1 MNLYESLVKNI
12 GIGLEPLNKK
22 YIQSVFNKPTTQ
34 QWVMAF
40 CNRYGL
46 TPSISDSRE
55 IFKGTDSQK
64 VHAAWVD
71 YGPDN
76 ITYEISFRKKDVEYI
91 DELITVG
98 EEGISIINDIKNYKK
113 YYDKLDKLFKKHL
126 IVTKEDY
133 FNVRNYL
140 WTDCRYSIEE
150 LMHNNELQKQ
160 LNESLVNNVGIGQ
173 KRVYEYNKNLIL
185 NLFKN
190 DDYELF
196 DKILKNLKL
205 DILDKKLVTKIADRL
220 NEKSDFYLNYYPNS
234 VYDKDINHNVYFAQ
248 IGADMWIG
256 SRQVYQK
263 ILVIDWD
270 KLAVIDD
277 LPELKDAYKF
287 LDRNFGAYKEYMWD
301 WFNAQYTNNK
311 RYNTYQMRM
320 YKLENAK
327 IPLDQ

>member
-22 YIQSVFNKPTTQ
+22 YIKSIFGSNREQ
-34 QWVMAF
+34 QWVIAF

-46 TPSISDSRE
+46 APSIYDSRE
-55 IFKGTDSQK
+55 IFKGVDSQK
-64 VHAAWVD
+64 VRVDWSD
-71 YGPDN
+71 YGSG
-76 ITYEISFRKKDVEYI
+76 IVYEISYRKPEVEHL
-91 DELITVG
+91 DELLTVDS
-98 EEGISIINDIKNYKK
+98 EGISIIDGIRNYKK
-113 YYDKLDKLFKKHL
+113 YYEKLDKLFKNYNVVK
-126 IVTKEDY
+126 KEDY
-133 FNVRNYL
+133 FDSRCYL
-140 WTDCRYSIEE
+140 WADCRYSIEE

-185 NLFKN
+185 NLFEN

-220 NEKSDFYLNYYPNS
+220 NEKSDFCLNYYPNS

-256 SRQVYQK
+256 SRPVYQK

-270 KLAVIDD
+270 KLAIIND

-301 WFNAQYTNNK
+301 CFNAQYTNNK
-311 RYNTYQMRM
+311 RYSTYQMRI

-327 IPLDQ
+327 ILLDQ